1 MVILVSGATE
11 EDHPLV
17 MGFEEGTQGIPTF
30 DTLDEAQAFAEATE
44 AIFGSGWK
52 PLALH
57 AAEMAKALEGYVHSV
72 EYAVLSPPPQLL
84 ASGGSVQLIE
94 LRRYVE
100 ILKTHR
106 P

>member
-1 MVILVSGATE
+1 MVILISGPTE

-30 DTLDEAQAFAEATE
+30 DNLQEAQAFSEATE
-44 AIFGSGWK
+44 ASFGSGWK
-52 PLALH
+52 PLELH
-57 AAEMAKALEGYVHSV
+57 PTELAKALEPYVHSV

-84 ASGGSVQLIE
+84 ASGGSVKLIE
-94 LRRYVE
+94 LSRYVE

>member
-1 MVILVSGATE
+1 MVILVSGPTE

-17 MGFEEGTQGIPTF
+17 MGFEEGNQGIPTF
-30 DTLDEAQAFAEATE
+30 DTLEEAQAFAQATE

-52 PLALH
+52 PLELH
-57 AAEMAKALEGYVHSV
+57 PAELAKALEPYVHSV

-84 ASGGSVQLIE
+84 ASGGNVKLIE
-94 LRRYVE
+94 LNRYVE